1 MWGLGGVPAHQP
13 GGAEVAGQ
21 GEFPYP
27 VKPPTPS
34 PGQLLCSDSRYFLL
48 LVGMIRNLSG
58 PGAAVDPG
66 SLEERGG
73 GERRAGYTC
82 Y

>member
-1 MWGLGGVPAHQP
+1 MQGLGGVPAHQQ
-13 GGAEVAGQ
+13 GGAEAAGQ
-21 GEFPYP
+21 GEFPCSAIP
-27 VKPPTPS
+27 WTP
-34 PGQLLCSDSRYFLL
+34 DTFLL
-48 LVGMIRNLSG
+48 FVGSIRSLSG

-73 GERRAGYTC
+73 GERRAGFTC